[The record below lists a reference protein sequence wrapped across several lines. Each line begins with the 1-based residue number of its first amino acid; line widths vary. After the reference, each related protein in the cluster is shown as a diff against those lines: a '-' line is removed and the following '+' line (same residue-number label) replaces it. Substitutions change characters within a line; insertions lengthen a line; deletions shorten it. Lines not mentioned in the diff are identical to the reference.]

1 MMTLTIKRQARIVL
15 AMGLVI
21 IMNLGYYMTVKAD
34 YSPEFYND
42 PAWIAAGKEFMNTND
57 EALKKPIFIAQDSS
71 DPMSAVAIEKLQRLM
86 MINDEFVE
94 KCTWSEAGAYQDVED
109 GYERGLKNYFA
120 YTDYDWK
127 TKDGQ
132 LVLDHNA
139 RIYPVIKYFDSR
151 LNDGVADYDLKHWV
165 AQFNNQNEIAAGWTD
180 FVPEMKLN
188 LDMPYA
194 YGIAAQASSIK
205 YEEQPIIIGK
215 GEPCNVQFGPYV
227 SAYSVTMTFQ
237 GSEEMFNE
245 PFKLY
250 FDQNNRLLNI
260 VRLDDWS
267 QELVIPVFV
276 WKLSYQAEKCGKGQR
291 FYVG

>member
-1 MMTLTIKRQARIVL
+1 MMTLTIKRKARIVL

-194 YGIAAQASSIK
+194 YGIAAYASSIK